1 MADGRTR
8 GARVSLSVFLPNAK
22 VTVLRTPVS
31 TVTADYGEPVDDLTE
46 VAGMVDV
53 PVSLRSKQSRA
64 WDPQTNRYLTVT
76 TYVIRFRPG
85 ADVQAYDRVQAADGT
100 LYSVSNV
107 TSNRSAIG
115 GATDVVATATA
126 VQ

>member
-1 MADGRTR
+1 
-8 GARVSLSVFLPNAK
+8 VSLSAFLPNTR

-31 TVTADYGEPVDDLTE
+31 TVTADYGEPVDDVTE

-53 PVSLRSKQSRA
+53 PVSLRSRQSRV

-76 TYVIRFRPG
+76 GYVIRFRPG
-85 ADVQAYDRVQAADGT
+85 ANVQEYDRVREVSGQI
-100 LYSVSNV
+100 YSVSSV
-107 TSNRSAIG
+107 TSNRSAVG
-115 GATDVVATATA
+115 GVTDVVATATA